1 MASIASCNSRRGHF
15 AISPFGLML
24 KLRVSSDIATFYWL
38 HDWSRQSENSENF
51 QLWPIGRFPH
61 RATDWDI
68 QRATNDDGIWT
79 RAFTPYA
86 WAAADHQGFV
96 ISALSP
102 IAY

>member
-15 AISPFGLML
+15 PFGLML
-24 KLRVSSDIATFYWL
+24 KIRFSSDISTFYWL
-38 HDWSRQSENSENF
+38 HDRSRQSENF
-51 QLWPIGRFPH
+51 QFWQIGRFPH

-68 QRATNDDGIWT
+68 QRATNDDGWT
-79 RAFTPYA
+79 RAFTPFA
-86 WAAADHQGFV
+86 LATADLQASV